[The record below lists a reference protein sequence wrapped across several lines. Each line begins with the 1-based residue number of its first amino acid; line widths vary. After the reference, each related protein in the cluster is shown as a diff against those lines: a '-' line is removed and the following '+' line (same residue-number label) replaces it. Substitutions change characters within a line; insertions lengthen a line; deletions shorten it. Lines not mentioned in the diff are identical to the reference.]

1 MLIVYVYYYYILYTH
16 KSAWPKKW
24 FKGNNGTLPAEVVVT
39 SNNVPGA
46 ALCSSSSTIL
56 SSLRTGENTEKLA
69 ASSKPGLTTG
79 TMHHELH
86 SYLPV
91 WSEKKWSTRP
101 ASIISYS
108 STSSIWKLQN
118 EQRNRIFS
126 ISSDFSIHK
135 TVYIVAL
142 WFYYIHPSSREIF

>member
-16 KSAWPKKW
+16 KSACPKKW

-46 ALCSSSSTIL
+46 ALRSSSSTIL

-86 SYLPV
+86 SYLP
-91 WSEKKWSTRP
+91 
-101 ASIISYS
+101 A
-108 STSSIWKLQN
+108 
-118 EQRNRIFS
+118 
-126 ISSDFSIHK
+126 
-135 TVYIVAL
+135 
-142 WFYYIHPSSREIF
+142 

>member
-1 MLIVYVYYYYILYTH
+1 MLMMVYVVLLLHIIHTKCL
-16 KSAWPKKW
+16 AKKW

-46 ALCSSSSTIL
+46 ALRSSSSTIL

-86 SYLPV
+86 SYLP
-91 WSEKKWSTRP
+91 
-101 ASIISYS
+101 A
-108 STSSIWKLQN
+108 
-118 EQRNRIFS
+118 
-126 ISSDFSIHK
+126 
-135 TVYIVAL
+135 
-142 WFYYIHPSSREIF
+142 